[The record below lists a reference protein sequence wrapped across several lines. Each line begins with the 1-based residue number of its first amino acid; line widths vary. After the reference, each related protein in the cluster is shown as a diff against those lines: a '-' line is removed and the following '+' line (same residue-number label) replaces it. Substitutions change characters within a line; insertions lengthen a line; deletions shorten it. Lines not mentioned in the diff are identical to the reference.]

1 VHQSKWPVLIIGQYS
16 RIFVGKHESASLEG
30 FFFTLGLICQP
41 HFLNFSSRNENFFKK
56 IKLSN

>member
-30 FFFTLGLICQP
+30 FFFYFRANLSTS
-41 HFLNFSSRNENFFKK
+41 FSQFFFEK
-56 IKLSN
+56 